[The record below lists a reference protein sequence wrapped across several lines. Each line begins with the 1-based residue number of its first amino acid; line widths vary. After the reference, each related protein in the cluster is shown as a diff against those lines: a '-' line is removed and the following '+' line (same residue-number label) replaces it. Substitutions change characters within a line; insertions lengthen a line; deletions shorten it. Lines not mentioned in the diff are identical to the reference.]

1 MYESMIMEEVLL
13 RITNLRVH
21 FPIRG
26 GIFRSAVGACKAVD
40 GVSLDLK
47 KGQTL
52 GLVGESGCGK
62 STLAKSVVKLVEPTS
77 GSIKFKNQEV
87 VGNNVQN
94 NFRRS
99 VQMVFQDPAESLNT
113 RMTVGAILEEP
124 LEIHRL
130 IEKKD
135 RPKRVVKL
143 LEQVGLDSSAA
154 RRYPFEFSGGQRQ
167 RIGIARA
174 LALEPELLVLD
185 EPVSALDVSVQSQV
199 LNLLMELQD
208 TLGLTYLLIAH
219 DLAVVKH
226 VSDVIAVMYLGKI
239 VELGPAVDVYSNPVH
254 AYTKALI
261 SAVPIPDPTIK
272 REKTIIPGDVPSP
285 INPPAGCAFGHRVGA
300 SRYHESVGE
309 RFEMEEVSSGHY
321 VLNCPCCI

>member
-87 VGNNVQN
+87 IGNNVQN
-94 NFRRS
+94 SFRRS

-154 RRYPFEFSGGQRQ
+154 RRYPFEF
-167 RIGIARA
+167 
-174 LALEPELLVLD
+174 
-185 EPVSALDVSVQSQV
+185 
-199 LNLLMELQD
+199 
-208 TLGLTYLLIAH
+208 
-219 DLAVVKH
+219 
-226 VSDVIAVMYLGKI
+226 
-239 VELGPAVDVYSNPVH
+239 
-254 AYTKALI
+254 
-261 SAVPIPDPTIK
+261 
-272 REKTIIPGDVPSP
+272 
-285 INPPAGCAFGHRVGA
+285 
-300 SRYHESVGE
+300 
-309 RFEMEEVSSGHY
+309 
-321 VLNCPCCI
+321 

>member
-87 VGNNVQN
+87 IGNNVQN

-135 RPKRVVKL
+135 RAKRVVKL
-143 LEQVGLDSSAA
+143 LEQVGLDS
-154 RRYPFEFSGGQRQ
+154 
-167 RIGIARA
+167 
-174 LALEPELLVLD
+174 
-185 EPVSALDVSVQSQV
+185 
-199 LNLLMELQD
+199 
-208 TLGLTYLLIAH
+208 
-219 DLAVVKH
+219 
-226 VSDVIAVMYLGKI
+226 
-239 VELGPAVDVYSNPVH
+239 
-254 AYTKALI
+254 
-261 SAVPIPDPTIK
+261 
-272 REKTIIPGDVPSP
+272 
-285 INPPAGCAFGHRVGA
+285 
-300 SRYHESVGE
+300 
-309 RFEMEEVSSGHY
+309 
-321 VLNCPCCI
+321 

>member
-87 VGNNVQN
+87 IGNNLKN

-99 VQMVFQDPAESLNT
+99 VKWFF
-113 RMTVGAILEEP
+113 RILRNRS
-124 LEIHRL
+124 I
-130 IEKKD
+130 
-135 RPKRVVKL
+135 
-143 LEQVGLDSSAA
+143 
-154 RRYPFEFSGGQRQ
+154 
-167 RIGIARA
+167 
-174 LALEPELLVLD
+174 LA
-185 EPVSALDVSVQSQV
+185 
-199 LNLLMELQD
+199 
-208 TLGLTYLLIAH
+208 
-219 DLAVVKH
+219 
-226 VSDVIAVMYLGKI
+226 
-239 VELGPAVDVYSNPVH
+239 
-254 AYTKALI
+254 
-261 SAVPIPDPTIK
+261 
-272 REKTIIPGDVPSP
+272 
-285 INPPAGCAFGHRVGA
+285 
-300 SRYHESVGE
+300 
-309 RFEMEEVSSGHY
+309 
-321 VLNCPCCI
+321 